1 MKKNE
6 IIRSKLMPSL
16 PTKLQ
21 FFTVAEVAIIVGTS
35 TKTVHEWIDQ
45 GVLRSARLGNK
56 GKLIRIS
63 YQDLENFIDA
73 HVRTGELKIPDD
85 QNSDKE

>member
-1 MKKNE
+1 
-6 IIRSKLMPSL
+6 MPSL

-85 QNSDKE
+85 QNSDQE